1 MKKLFG
7 GELIDMTAEEEADF
21 LLSLQPTPEDRIRAI
36 RTRRDAAI
44 SAGITVAGM
53 SVQTDDLS
61 QQRITGAALAAMID
75 PTTTVNWK
83 VADGQFVTLDA
94 KTIIAVAQAVRAHV
108 QACFDAEAKASE
120 LLSAGKDLTESDL
133 TA

>member
-1 MKKLFG
+1 MIIK
-7 GELIDMTAEEEADF
+7 INSDAAEAKAA
-21 LLSLQPTPEDRIRAI
+21 RKAI
-36 RTRRDAAI
+36 KDKRDAAI
-44 SAGITVAGM
+44 ASGITVAGM

-61 QQRITGAALAAMID
+61 QQRITGAALAAVID

-83 VADGQFVTLDA
+83 VGSGQFVTLDA
-94 KTIIAVAQAVRAHV
+94 QTIIGVAQAVRAHV

-133 TA
+133 DTLFASAKP